1 MSKLS
6 RLRQSR
12 REILGHIASIEEM
25 RRGSVVRQFFK
36 VKTKGKTRPRLRGPY
51 ALYTC
56 KKRGKTEGRRL
67 RRPQEIRCLEAQ
79 VENYHAFRELC
90 SELVDVA
97 ERICEEKEKTPRAK
111 LTPGLIGGGD

>member
-6 RLRQSR
+6 RLRRSR

-25 RRGSVVRQFFK
+25 RRGSVIRQFFK
-36 VKTKGKTRPRLRGPY
+36 FKPKGKARPRRRGPY

-56 KKRGKTEGRRL
+56 KKQGKTVGRRL
-67 RRPQEIRCLEAQ
+67 RRPKEISRLEAQ
-79 VENYHAFRELC
+79 VENYHVFRDLC

-97 ERICEEKEKTPRAK
+97 ERICEEKEKEP
-111 LTPGLIGGGD
+111 